1 MTTTQTLTTEAE
13 VIATLAERAAEL
25 QSYPLAADTSVVV
38 TRIGDNENVDVTDL
52 EAQLNAPRRPRGQAI
67 LHHPADFAAYV
78 NKLANESATT
88 VWADADR
95 GSVVAVLNDH
105 ASDTDA
111 GWRDHTVTLSL
122 HSDSDWNVWANTDAY
137 MMTQQEFAEH
147 IEKTRHAIVEPDAA
161 TLLEIVTNFSAKRN
175 IVFRSNVR
183 LASGDVSL
191 TYDEQTAA
199 HSGPGNI
206 EVPSE
211 FKLMLSPFSGMP
223 PQPLAARLRFRIES
237 GCLRIG
243 YNLVRPDLLRRNAFE
258 AALKEVGE
266 NLDTD
271 QIFRGTAPAALNRS
285 SGSGW

>member
-1 MTTTQTLTTEAE
+1 MTTTQTLATEAE
-13 VIATLAERAAEL
+13 VVATLAERGTEL
-25 QSYPLAADTSVVV
+25 HSYPLAADTSVVV
-38 TRIGDNENVDVTDL
+38 TRIGDNENIDVTDL
-52 EAQLNAPRRPRGQAI
+52 EPQLDAPRRPRGRAI

-78 NKLANESATT
+78 NKLASESATT
-88 VWADADR
+88 VWADMD
-95 GSVVAVLNDH
+95 GSNVVAVLNDH
-105 ASDTDA
+105 ASESEA

-122 HSDSDWNVWANTDAY
+122 HSDSDWNLWANADNYPVSQAD
-137 MMTQQEFAEH
+137 FAEH
-147 IEKTRHAIVEPDAA
+147 IEKTRHTIVEPDAA
-161 TLLEIVTNFSAKRN
+161 TLLEIVTNFTAKRN

-211 FKLMLSPFSGMP
+211 FKLMLTPYQGMP
-223 PQPLAARLRFRIES
+223 PQPIAARLRYRIES

-243 YNLVRPDLLRRNAFE
+243 YSLVRPDLVRRNAFE
-258 AALKEVGE
+258 AALKEVSE

-271 QIFRGTAPAALNRS
+271 QIFRGSAPSALNR
-285 SGSGW
+285 GQGGW